1 MRRVTPPS
9 VSRPSAEIIPKGL
22 TSSSFG
28 SYEIDGKSYTTALQ
42 KLKDAAAEYT
52 FDLAAEKCGISAED
66 AERLA
71 RDWVEAENAFILS
84 GYGLRYRNSNETY
97 RQFLLLGALTGR
109 LGKPGSRRL
118 RGTAAPE
125 LAACLQRYPHQLPRR
140 CCRREV
146 GARAH
151 GAVVCGGRGR

>member
-1 MRRVTPPS
+1 MRPCRCAKAGAYPEG
-9 VSRPSAEIIPKGL
+9 ADIPL
-22 TSSSFG
+22 FG
-28 SYEIDGKSYTTALQ
+28 SYQIDGKSYTTALQ

-52 FDLAAEKCGISAED
+52 FELAAEKCGISAED

-118 RGTAAPE
+118 RGAAAPE
-125 LAACLQRYPHQLPRR
+125 LAARLQRPAHQLPRWR
-140 CCRREV
+140 ARRQV
-146 GARAH
+146 RAGAH
-151 GAVVCGGRGR
+151 GRVVRQGRGSR

>member
-9 VSRPSAEIIPKGL
+9 VSRPKRGDYPEGADVQL
-22 TSSSFG
+22 FG

-84 GYGLRYRNSNETY
+84 
-97 RQFLLLGALTGR
+97 A
-109 LGKPGSRRL
+109 
-118 RGTAAPE
+118 TACAIAIPTRPI
-125 LAACLQRYPHQLPRR
+125 ASS
-140 CCRREV
+140 CCSV
-146 GARAH
+146 P
-151 GAVVCGGRGR
+151 